1 MAGFG
6 RNNSF
11 IFSCTYLCTRH
22 ISVGGRV
29 IKKSSAE
36 IRIRYLT
43 ADLHRKLKVRA
54 ALESKTLN
62 QTILDA
68 LLAYVKSSPK
78 ESL

>member
-1 MAGFG
+1 M
-6 RNNSF
+6 
-11 IFSCTYLCTRH
+11 
-22 ISVGGRV
+22 
-29 IKKSSAE
+29 KKGNAE

-54 ALESKTLN
+54 ALDSKTLN

-78 ESL
+78 ESI